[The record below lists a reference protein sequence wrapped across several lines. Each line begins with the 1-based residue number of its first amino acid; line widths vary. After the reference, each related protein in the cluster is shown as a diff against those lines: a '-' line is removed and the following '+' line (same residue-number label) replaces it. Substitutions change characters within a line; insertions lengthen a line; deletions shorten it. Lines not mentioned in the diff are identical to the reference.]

1 MIDEQEA
8 EGSPRLAGLALVL
21 GLTLALASCSVT
33 RDLTESPEEKAA
45 QQPKMVSTEGAS
57 DEFPHL
63 SEVPKE
69 PRPSIAPEQR
79 EQIMKQLM
87 EDRAQATYT
96 QPAPLE
102 TQASPEF
109 FSQGGV
115 IISGDGSTTTANRAD
130 FGPPLTT
137 AAGGGQ
143 LAAIIFFGHGSSDL
157 DARDRSVL
165 RDVAALQQQRG
176 GHLRVVGHASSR
188 TQNTTPDEH
197 QIANFDMSLI
207 RAEAVQAELVAL
219 GVAPEA
225 VQAEAV
231 GDAEPVYHEF
241 MPSGEAGNRRVE
253 IFLEN

>member
-115 IISGDGSTTTANRAD
+115 IISGDGW
-130 FGPPLTT
+130 
-137 AAGGGQ
+137 
-143 LAAIIFFGHGSSDL
+143 
-157 DARDRSVL
+157 V
-165 RDVAALQQQRG
+165 
-176 GHLRVVGHASSR
+176 
-188 TQNTTPDEH
+188 
-197 QIANFDMSLI
+197 
-207 RAEAVQAELVAL
+207 
-219 GVAPEA
+219 
-225 VQAEAV
+225 
-231 GDAEPVYHEF
+231 
-241 MPSGEAGNRRVE
+241 
-253 IFLEN
+253 